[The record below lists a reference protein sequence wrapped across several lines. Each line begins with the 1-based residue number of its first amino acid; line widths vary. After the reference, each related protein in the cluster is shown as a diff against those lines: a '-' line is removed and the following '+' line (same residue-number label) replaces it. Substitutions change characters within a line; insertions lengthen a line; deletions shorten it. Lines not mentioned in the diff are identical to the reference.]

1 MKPLIVTTTSVFPPG
16 YPQKKEN
23 KNADFVSKSAFLHDG
38 IQFPLSIQSVCQ
50 INPGEQR
57 LSIKTDNAKLL
68 RGQRLAAVE
77 RPDHQRMTVV

>member
-38 IQFPLSIQSVCQ
+38 IRFPLSILSVYL

-57 LSIKTDNAKLL
+57 FSIRTNDAKLL
-68 RGQRLAAVE
+68 RGRRLAAVE
-77 RPDHQRMTVV
+77 